1 MTPSWLA
8 STWQEDVTPPSDW
21 APPPALATG
30 DSPDANSTTASLA
43 GPAAGATFTPAP
55 ERLLEAILFVAKE
68 PLSHLEASRVLR
80 GLTADQFHALI
91 EGLNLAYRRQGR
103 PYFIVRHESGY
114 RLSLRP
120 KFRSLLDK
128 LYGGVKEARL
138 TPAAV
143 ETLAIVAFRQPIA
156 KADVDSLRGQESGP
170 LLRQLI
176 KRGLIVPR
184 RADPNGEAGSWLY
197 ETTPRFLEL
206 FHLTTLADL
215 PRVEDLD
222 RL

>member
-8 STWQEDVTPPSDW
+8 STWQEDVTPPTDW
-21 APPPALATG
+21 SPPAPASLGCSTETCSAGEPVAPATG
-30 DSPDANSTTASLA
+30 AS
-43 GPAAGATFTPAP
+43 FTPAP
-55 ERLLEAILFVAKE
+55 ERLLEAILFVARE
-68 PLSHLEASRVLR
+68 PVSHLDASRALR
-80 GLTADQFHALI
+80 GLTVDQFHALI
-91 EGLNLAYRRQGR
+91 EGLNQAYRRQGR

-114 RLSLRP
+114 RLALRP
-120 KFRSLLDK
+120 KFRGLLDK

-143 ETLAIVAFRQPIA
+143 ETLAIVAFRQPIT

-170 LLRQLI
+170 LLRQLT

-184 RADPNGEAGSWLY
+184 RADPPTDTGAWLY

-206 FHLTTLADL
+206 FHLSTLADL

>member
-1 MTPSWLA
+1 MTPTWLA
-8 STWQEDVTPPSDW
+8 STWQEEVTPPDDW
-21 APPPALATG
+21 SPPGLAASSGVAEISSAASPA
-30 DSPDANSTTASLA
+30 ASA
-43 GPAAGATFTPAP
+43 AAGAFTPAP

-68 PLSHLEASRVLR
+68 PVSQLDASRALR
-80 GLTADQFHALI
+80 GLTEDQFHALI
-91 EGLNLAYRRQGR
+91 ESLNLAYRRQGR
-103 PYFIVRHESGY
+103 PYYVVRHEAGY
-114 RLSLRP
+114 RLALRP
-120 KFRSLLDK
+120 KFRGLLDK

-170 LLRQLI
+170 LLRQLT

-184 RADPNGEAGSWLY
+184 RAEPPADASTWLY